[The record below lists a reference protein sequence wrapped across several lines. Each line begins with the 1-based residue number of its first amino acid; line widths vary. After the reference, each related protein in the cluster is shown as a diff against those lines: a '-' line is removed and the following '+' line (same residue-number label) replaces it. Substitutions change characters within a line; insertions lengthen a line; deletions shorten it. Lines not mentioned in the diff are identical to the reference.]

1 MTAYLKSCMSM
12 IRKGNRAQI
21 RPKRFH
27 NDLGWGKCSIR
38 ESRMGMQIASNHVLS
53 SFLSSIEG
61 NQYRLK

>member
-1 MTAYLKSCMSM
+1 M

-21 RPKRFH
+21 SPKRFH

-53 SFLSSIEG
+53 SFLSKHTFHYIS
-61 NQYRLK
+61 